1 MVLSVRRRIGDIARA
16 DPDRT
21 ALIGFDTNLVEQ
33 VLSWREFADRVAD
46 AADALRAAVDDR
58 SRSCAVVPAG
68 NTLPA
73 AIAIAAA
80 LTAEVPVFP
89 LNPTTP
95 LAERDALLRLLGR
108 RFTHGYLVD
117 AELRPQRLDLS
128 AGSAVADGHGTV
140 ADGHGTVADGHGTAA
155 DGHGTAADGPGT
167 AADGPGPG
175 KPGTVAYLLATGAST
190 GIPKISARPGPL
202 RYDPMRTPSLVIRQ
216 AGWRSA
222 QRQLIVGP
230 LYHAAPFTA
239 FLDAMLD
246 SNTVVLQPFF
256 APRWTPELVHRYAI
270 EWLQLTPTHMRE
282 ILRGSPDL
290 DPACFAS
297 LRAMLHTAARC
308 DPDTKRGWIDLLGP
322 ERVYELYGATEGV
335 GVTLVRGDEWLA
347 RPGTVGRGLLTQ
359 IRILDNDGNPVPPG
373 MTGTVF
379 MRTPQRVG
387 RADYVNDQAIRT
399 TPDGFATVGDHG
411 RLDRDGYLYLEP
423 RDHDTI
429 NVGGEKVDPDE
440 VEAALRDHPAVVDAV
455 AVAVPHGTLGSVVAA
470 HVMLRP
476 GTSVRRAELAAHC
489 GRRLAG
495 YKIPKQFTFV
505 DQIPRSAAGKVQ
517 RWRLTSHHETPHHEN
532 GATPL

>member
-1 MVLSVRRRIGDIARA
+1 MPSRTGRPSSVSTLDLA
-16 DPDRT
+16 
-21 ALIGFDTNLVEQ
+21 EQ

-46 AADALRAAVDDR
+46 AADALRAALDR
-58 SRSCAVVPAG
+58 RTRSCAVVPAG

-73 AIAIAAA
+73 AIGIAAA

-89 LNPTTP
+89 LNPGTP
-95 LAERDALLRLLGR
+95 PAERDALLRLLGR
-108 RFTHGYLVD
+108 RFAHGYLMD
-117 AELRPQRLDLS
+117 AQLRPQRMDLPAGPEPP
-128 AGSAVADGHGTV
+128 AGSAAAEGPGQFS
-140 ADGHGTVADGHGTAA
+140 TAA
-155 DGHGTAADGPGT
+155 EGPGQFS
-167 AADGPGPG
+167 A
-175 KPGTVAYLLATGAST
+175 VAYLLATGAST

-202 RYDPMRTPSLVIRQ
+202 RYDPAWTPSLVIRQ
-216 AGWRSA
+216 TGWRTA

-239 FLDAMLD
+239 FLDALLD

-256 APRWTPELVHRYAI
+256 APQWTVELVRRYAI

-282 ILRGSPDL
+282 ILRLPDL
-290 DPACFAS
+290 DPAGFAS

-308 DPDTKRGWIDLLGP
+308 DADTKRGWIDLLGP
-322 ERVYELYGATEGV
+322 ERVYELYGATEGI

-347 RPGTVGRGLLTQ
+347 RPGTVGRGFLTQ
-359 IRILDNDGNPVPPG
+359 IRILDDIGNPVPPG
-373 MTGTVF
+373 TTGTVF

-387 RADYVNDQAIRT
+387 RSDYVNDQAIRT
-399 TPDGFATVGDHG
+399 TLDGFATVGDHG

-455 AVAVPHGTLGSVVAA
+455 AVAVPHQTLGSVVGA
-470 HVMLRP
+470 HVVLRP
-476 GTSVRRAELAAHC
+476 GASVRKAELAAHC

-495 YKIPKQFTFV
+495 YKIPKHFTFV
-505 DQIPRSAAGKVQ
+505 DQVPRSAAGKIQ
-517 RWRLTSHHETPHHEN
+517 RWRLAPHHEN
-532 GATPL
+532 GATPP